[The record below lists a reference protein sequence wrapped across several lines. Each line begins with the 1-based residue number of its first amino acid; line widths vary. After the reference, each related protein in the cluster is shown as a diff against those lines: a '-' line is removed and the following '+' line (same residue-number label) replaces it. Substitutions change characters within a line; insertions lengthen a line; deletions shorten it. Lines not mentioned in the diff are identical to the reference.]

1 MKAPARK
8 EAGAFVWILAPI
20 TQRWWLARRG
30 SRSTPEVRR
39 MRLGPP
45 LPVVVAVASGCRAQV
60 VEQRVLFVGN
70 SYLFTNDLPAMF
82 KALAEAKRHRVEV
95 GMAATGGWA
104 LEQHEIG

>member
-1 MKAPARK
+1 
-8 EAGAFVWILAPI
+8 
-20 TQRWWLARRG
+20 
-30 SRSTPEVRR
+30 

-104 LEQHEIG
+104 LEQHAKSPETRTVLDKQAWTIVMP